1 MSNLQCKLKNT
12 MSCKHI
18 DNQTLEICR
27 DCIYLITEKVILA
40 QKPIKFD
47 KTVKLLKDMAEE
59 KQLEGLYDKLS
70 IDKNAEQLLKNKLD
84 QIKDP
89 TKAARF
95 NEGKPQWSYVHFKSL
110 EPMVRV
116 LEFGAIK
123 YAPKNWMKPMDTTKI
138 LESMQRHLA
147 ALFDGEE
154 CDPETGLSHMGHI
167 QCNALFYNYHKE
179 REKNDNNRSTE

>member
-1 MSNLQCKLKNT
+1 MISLNCKLTLGQCLSQDK
-12 MSCKHI
+12 
-18 DNQTLEICR
+18 QTLEKCYMCHNLEITDDLVLHTVDKSR
-27 DCIYLITEKVILA
+27 ETVVGDIYPLGESTINVTPIEVIVGDTF
-40 QKPIKFD
+40 KNR
-47 KTVKLLKDMAEE
+47 EE
-59 KQLEGLYDKLS
+59 
-70 IDKNAEQLLKNKLD
+70 

-123 YAPKNWMKPMDTTKI
+123 YAPKNWMKPMELNKI

-154 CDPETGLSHMGHI
+154 VDSETGISHMGHI
-167 QCNALFYNYHKE
+167 QCNAMFYNYHKE
-179 REKNDNNRSTE
+179 LLKLKNEGKSKI